1 MTMDAI
7 EASSVGVKTMA
18 DGTLRLTV
26 DIEPTHAQA
35 AFALFGK
42 PGQPLALAALKP
54 ASSKPAAPKGGTLSQ
69 WVAMRCQEAPFQR
82 WLQETFPRQ
91 WDDAAGSTPPAWA
104 ASVVRAVCS
113 IESRAELDS
122 NERAAHCL
130 HTLIREP
137 YRLAVIKEEQK
148 A

>member
-1 MTMDAI
+1 MSAI

-18 DGTLRLTV
+18 DGTLRLSV
-26 DIEPTHAQA
+26 DIEPMHAQA

-54 ASSKPAAPKGGTLSQ
+54 ASSAPAPEQPKGGTLAQ
-69 WVAMRCQEAPFQR
+69 WAAVRCQDADFQA
-82 WLQETFPRQ
+82 WLYSEYRAKWVETEGASPEVV
-91 WDDAAGSTPPAWA
+91 AANVLR
-104 ASVVRAVCS
+104 SVCG

-122 NERAAHCL
+122 DPEAAARFHR
-130 HTLIREP
+130 LIRKP
-137 YRLAVIKEEQK
+137 YSEA